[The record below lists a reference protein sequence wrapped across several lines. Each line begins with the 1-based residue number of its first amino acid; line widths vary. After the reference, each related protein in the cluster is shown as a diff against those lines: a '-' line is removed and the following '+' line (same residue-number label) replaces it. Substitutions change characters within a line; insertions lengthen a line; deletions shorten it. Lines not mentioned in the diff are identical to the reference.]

1 MSLYENLYYWFFGGN
16 WSRGSSWVGTISEG
30 SFSCRPA
37 RKVILPVE
45 PASRASCPVKPD
57 QGVPTPAE
65 PAQRVPSPRERA
77 PWAPASA
84 LRVPVSVE
92 PSLRAPAPMKPVLRA
107 PAVKEPSLWV
117 LVPRKPAAKS
127 SPRFFRFHPNTGAF
141 VRKKNFWLLL
151 VHSFNLT
158 FRLVG
163 QQGLY
168 FSRTLCLSSMV
179 TNRYFLAIESADRF
193 FV

>member
-1 MSLYENLYYWFFGGN
+1 M
-16 WSRGSSWVGTISEG
+16 
-30 SFSCRPA
+30 
-37 RKVILPVE
+37 
-45 PASRASCPVKPD
+45 KPD
-57 QGVPTPAE
+57 QGVPVEPSLKDPTPAE
-65 PAQRVPSPRERA
+65 SAQRVPSPGERA

-127 SPRFFRFHPNTGAF
+127 SSLFFLLLFRFLSCILDPRFFRFHPDTGAF